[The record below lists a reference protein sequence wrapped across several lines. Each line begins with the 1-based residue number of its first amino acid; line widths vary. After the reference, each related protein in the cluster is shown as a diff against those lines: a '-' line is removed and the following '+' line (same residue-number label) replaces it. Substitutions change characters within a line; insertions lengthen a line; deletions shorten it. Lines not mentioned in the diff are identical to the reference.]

1 MMVSIPSALILT
13 VLMGAV
19 IFFCRVL
26 PFLFFRDRQD
36 VPPAPGETFG
46 PLLEFVEK
54 LVPPVAMTVLA
65 FNAISVP
72 FTADFPQ
79 GLSAFIAAGFTALVH
94 LWKRNSLFSICGG
107 TMVYMLIEAVLPKM
121 FG

>member
-1 MMVSIPSALILT
+1 MVSIPSALILT
-13 VLMGAV
+13 LLMGGA

-36 VPPAPGETFG
+36 IPPAPGEKLG
-46 PLLEFVEK
+46 LLLEFVEK

-72 FTADFPQ
+72 FIADVPQ

-107 TMVYMLIEAVLPKM
+107 TLVYMFIGEVLSKM
-121 FG
+121 LG

>member
-1 MMVSIPSALILT
+1 MVSISSALILT
-13 VLMGAV
+13 ILMGGV

-36 VPPAPGETFG
+36 VSPASRERFG

-72 FTADFPQ
+72 FTTDFPQ
-79 GLSAFIAAGFTALVH
+79 GRSGFIAAGFTALVH

-107 TMVYMLIEAVLPKM
+107 TLAYMFIEAVLPKL

>member
-1 MMVSIPSALILT
+1 MVSVPSALILT
-13 VLMGAV
+13 VLMGGG

-26 PFLFFRDRQD
+26 PFLFFRHRQD
-36 VPPAPGETFG
+36 VSPAPGEAFG

-65 FNAISVP
+65 VNAISVP
-72 FTADFPQ
+72 FTADLLQ
-79 GLSAFIAAGFTALVH
+79 GLSALIAAGFTALVH

-107 TMVYMLIEAVLPKM
+107 TLVYLCIERVLPKLL
-121 FG
+121 G

>member
-1 MMVSIPSALILT
+1 MVSISSALILT
-13 VLMGAV
+13 ILMGGV
-19 IFFCRVL
+19 IFLCRVL
-26 PFLFFRDRQD
+26 PFLFFRHRQD
-36 VPPAPGETFG
+36 VPPAPGERFG
-46 PLLEFVEK
+46 ALLEFVEK

-72 FTADFPQ
+72 FTADVPQ
-79 GLSAFIAAGFTALVH
+79 GLSAFIAAGVTAVVH

-107 TMVYMLIEAVLPKM
+107 TLVYMFIEAVVPKL